1 MSTREGL
8 CFLLLLP
15 CALVLQ
21 GCRPEPAAPGRPG
34 DRLLLEAKGRKLTVE
49 VACDDLS
56 RRRGLQ
62 DRERLPEDGGMLF
75 IFPRDERQDFWMKST
90 LIPLSIAFLDADGK
104 ILQIEDMKPHDETN
118 TTSNSKV
125 RFAVEVNKGW
135 FQKNGLGVGDAFSGF
150 SEKVRIYHQ
159 G

>member
-8 CFLLLLP
+8 RFFLLYSF
-15 CALVLQ
+15 ALVLP
-21 GCRPEPAAPGRPG
+21 GCHPEPTAPGRPG
-34 DRLLLEAKGRKLTVE
+34 DRLLLEVKGRKITVE
-49 VACDDLS
+49 VSCDDLS

-62 DRERLPEDGGMLF
+62 DRERLPEDAGMLF

-90 LIPLSIAFLDADGK
+90 LIPLSIAFLDPDGK

-135 FQKNGLGVGDAFSGF
+135 FQKNGIGVGDAFLDF